1 MSVMKDSVVTLL
13 SQELETLRR
22 ENEALLREL
31 ENSYAQLTAV
41 MQVSQDE
48 TRIAYAEL
56 QEKIVV
62 LEKKLFE
69 LSFLAGVGGAFSDAP
84 TLAALRR
91 QVVEKICLI
100 LPADLVVLALVH
112 DAGSGTRRE
121 RDVVQHLELE
131 PAWRDALTVL
141 QARVD
146 QEGLLLAADL
156 DAAPEAAALRLRPDA
171 RSAAAIPLRA
181 GHLLGVLVLNSRL
194 RANFR
199 PDQEPLLIAF
209 GTQAAAAIESALRLE
224 VHDELLARLLLS
236 GEITI
241 DRLRAVAAEPTDA
254 SRRATALALRAA
266 VREFATAEDLR
277 LRAHLPSEWE
287 ES

>member
-1 MSVMKDSVVTLL
+1 MSTMKESVVQRL

-69 LSFLAGVGGAFSDAP
+69 LSFLSSVGNAFAE
-84 TLAALRR
+84 AADLPSLRR
-91 QVVEKICLI
+91 QIVEKICLV
-100 LPADLVVLALVH
+100 LPTDLVVLYLVH
-112 DAGSGTRRE
+112 ETNGSTLRE
-121 RDVVQHLELE
+121 RDVVRRIELE
-131 PAWRDALTVL
+131 VPWRERLAGAL
-141 QARVD
+141 ARVD
-146 QEGLLLAADL
+146 QEGVVLVSDL
-156 DAAPEAAALRLRPDA
+156 EATPGDERLRLRPDA

-194 RANFR
+194 RSNFR
-199 PDQEPLLIAF
+199 PDQEPLLAAF
-209 GTQAAAAIESALRLE
+209 GVQAAAVLESALRLE
-224 VHDELLARLLLS
+224 VHHELLARLLLARHVPVEALS
-236 GEITI
+236 AAAAGTI
-241 DRLRAVAAEPTDA
+241 DPAHRAK
-254 SRRATALALRAA
+254 ALALRVA
-266 VREFATAEDLR
+266 VREFSNAEGVR
-277 LRAHLPSEWE
+277 LRTHLPSDLE
-287 ES
+287 EP

>member
-1 MSVMKDSVVTLL
+1 MSTMKDSVVHLL
-13 SQELETLRR
+13 SQEIEALRR

-69 LSFLAGVGGAFSDAP
+69 LSFLASVGSAFAEAP
-84 TLAALRR
+84 DLVALRR

-100 LPADLVVLALVH
+100 LPADLVVLYLVH
-112 DAGSGTRRE
+112 DANGSTMRE
-121 RDVVQHLELE
+121 RDVVRHVELE
-131 PAWRDALTVL
+131 VTWRERLIATVG
-141 QARVD
+141 RVD
-146 QEGLLLAADL
+146 QEGLLLATDL
-156 DAAPEAAALRLRPDA
+156 EGSPGDGSLRLRPDA

-199 PDQEPLLIAF
+199 PDQEPLLAAF
-209 GTQAAAAIESALRLE
+209 GGQAAAALESALRLE
-224 VHDELLARLLLS
+224 VHDALLARVLLTRDISVETLQ
-236 GEITI
+236 
-241 DRLRAVAAEPTDA
+241 AVALGPIDP
-254 SRRATALALRAA
+254 SRRAAAQALRAA
-266 VREFATAEDLR
+266 VRELSSAEGVR
-277 LRAHLPSEWE
+277 LRAHLPSDGE
-287 ES
+287 EM